1 MPQHLPKTE
10 FDALKNMSQNKQT
23 VIQKS
28 SKVNS
33 KVIVERDMYIKK
45 MDSFSSNPSKS
56 QKTAV
61 KDNNFFNSIT
71 SQKKKRIE
79 KINEKLADPNI
90 MSKETQR
97 HLKPVG
103 TRPEIKYGVKCIK
116 KCADDCPLFRLFY
129 LLYKHLLASL
139 QSI

>member
-1 MPQHLPKTE
+1 MPQHLPKRE

-45 MDSFSSNPSKS
+45 MDSFSSNPSKF

-71 SQKKKRIE
+71 SQKK
-79 KINEKLADPNI
+79 
-90 MSKETQR
+90 T
-97 HLKPVG
+97 
-103 TRPEIKYGVKCIK
+103 Y
-116 KCADDCPLFRLFY
+116 
-129 LLYKHLLASL
+129 
-139 QSI
+139 

>member
-1 MPQHLPKTE
+1 
-10 FDALKNMSQNKQT
+10 MSQNKQT

-71 SQKKKRIE
+71 SQKKK
-79 KINEKLADPNI
+79 
-90 MSKETQR
+90 T
-97 HLKPVG
+97 
-103 TRPEIKYGVKCIK
+103 Y
-116 KCADDCPLFRLFY
+116 
-129 LLYKHLLASL
+129 
-139 QSI
+139 

>member
-1 MPQHLPKTE
+1 MPRHLPKTE

-71 SQKKKRIE
+71 SQKKK
-79 KINEKLADPNI
+79 
-90 MSKETQR
+90 T
-97 HLKPVG
+97 
-103 TRPEIKYGVKCIK
+103 Y
-116 KCADDCPLFRLFY
+116 
-129 LLYKHLLASL
+129 
-139 QSI
+139 